1 MVQNSHSN
9 SLTFTCSGLFSS
21 SVGFAKIFEIA
32 QILLKCYLLQNGSR
46 PILNK
51 VALEINNSGKNG
63 MVLTCLV
70 LKSLLLEL
78 CRWFGLRN
86 LKL

>member
-9 SLTFTCSGLFSS
+9 SLTFTSSGLFSS

-32 QILLKCYLLQNGSR
+32 QILLKCYLLPNGSR

-63 MVLTCLV
+63 YGPDLSCPEVSFARIV
-70 LKSLLLEL
+70 
-78 CRWFGLRN
+78 
-86 LKL
+86 